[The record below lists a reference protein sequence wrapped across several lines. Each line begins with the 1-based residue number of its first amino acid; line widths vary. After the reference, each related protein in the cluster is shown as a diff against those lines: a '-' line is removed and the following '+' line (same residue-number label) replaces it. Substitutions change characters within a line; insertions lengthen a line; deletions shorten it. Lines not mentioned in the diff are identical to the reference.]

1 MILRYSL
8 LVISFA
14 CKLNFRCAT
23 IDICTK
29 GVQIIFVQCST
40 CIRPIPWHTCCF
52 LNKNYFQI
60 FFANIDCR
68 STESLFATKLSQY
81 TRKISQIMNILKI
94 FSNIIPILRIGHESQ
109 SCFFWTTLYAAE
121 NAMRYKVNRTLYLS
135 VYACDLWK
143 PDYIWKWPK
152 YVIKCINY
160 HK

>member
-1 MILRYSL
+1 MRYL
-8 LVISFA
+8 ARIWWKFH

-52 LNKNYFQI
+52 LNKKYFQI

-94 FSNIIPILRIGHESQ
+94 FSNIIPILRIGPESQ
-109 SCFFWTTLYAAE
+109 SRFFFWTTLYNFVCIHAAIVG
-121 NAMRYKVNRTLYLS
+121 NCVIDWNTLTAYR
-135 VYACDLWK
+135 
-143 PDYIWKWPK
+143 
-152 YVIKCINY
+152 
-160 HK
+160 